1 MVYTIVSIWYL
12 TMRHCRQTSFSGKC
26 LTKFEFFNS
35 VRFSPL
41 CLYVAIVY
49 QFLILF
55 DSGSLFMLSKVDG
68 VVCYWFYLFTKL
80 FLVHGV
86 IIESL
91 SLLILVCLL
100 VVFEKVAQTITFI
113 VQED

>member
-1 MVYTIVSIWYL
+1 M
-12 TMRHCRQTSFSGKC
+12 
-26 LTKFEFFNS
+26 
-35 VRFSPL
+35 RFSPL